1 MPNIHQDRSRKY
13 SVVIHNTDKI
23 PEGNARIKDYALS
36 LGAKRYLISTE
47 PYNHQDGTHTHIF
60 IEFIFQRSKYNLLK
74 SLQDMF
80 PQNGDQGRIQVDI
93 MRGSF
98 EAATEY
104 LQVPGKKNKQLGKIQ
119 AEENLCL
126 PKILTHNHIGNYVYK
141 GVKIGPTSKQKANCP
156 ACQYSKWF
164 NGLRR
169 TEQHHQWELE
179 NRKPYIRLTDNSDEY
194 LPDYMTPRV
203 IKAAMDEEFPERE
216 KILREFNLAHN
227 LK

>member
-1 MPNIHQDRSRKY
+1 MPDIHQHRSRKY
-13 SVVIHNTDKI
+13 SVVIHNTDRF

-47 PYNHQDGTHTHIF
+47 PYNHQSGTHTHLF
-60 IEFIFQRSKYNLLK
+60 VEFNFQRSKYNILK

-80 PQNGDQGRIQVDI
+80 PQDGDHGRIQVDI

-104 LQVPGKKNKQLGKIQ
+104 LQVPGKKNKNLGIIQ
-119 AEENLCL
+119 AEENLCP
-126 PKILTHNHIGNYVYK
+126 PKIFTHNHIGYYTYK
-141 GVKIGPTSKQKANCP
+141 GVNIGPTPKQKANCQ
-156 ACQYSKWF
+156 ACNYLKWF

-169 TEQHHQWELE
+169 TEQHKQWELE
-179 NRKPYIRLTDNSDEY
+179 CRKPYIRLTDNSGEY

-203 IKAAMDEEFPERE
+203 IRAAMDEEFPERE
-216 KILREFNLAHN
+216 KILREFKIAHN